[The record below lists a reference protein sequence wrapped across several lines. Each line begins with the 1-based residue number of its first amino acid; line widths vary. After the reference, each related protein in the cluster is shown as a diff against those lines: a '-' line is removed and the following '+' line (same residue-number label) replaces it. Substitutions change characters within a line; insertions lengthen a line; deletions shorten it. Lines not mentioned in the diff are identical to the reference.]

1 MYFSGNWVPKLNSWR
16 SLKLQN
22 TRLGLDWT
30 NASPTKNSY
39 RISYRILNFLYKFGR
54 ICNRSKFPTG
64 RLASPIFIFR
74 SAPQLK
80 VHIPKCTVNKS
91 FPSYSYLI
99 AFFCSLFNLILK
111 PFPSSICKAR
121 SPSRLWNHRYC
132 QRYIL
137 NPTLQR
143 KFYICTRKIIIGNS
157 PAPLRRLIGNGI
169 WIPIG
174 NFLSCRNSYRILIGI
189 QISNRNSLVLNF
201 SV

>member
-99 AFFCSLFNLILK
+99 AFFYSLFNLNLM
-111 PFPSSICKAR
+111 PFPSSIQSTFSKH
-121 SPSRLWNHRYC
+121 SSNPSLMSA
-132 QRYIL
+132 IL
-137 NPTLQR
+137 DLYDENVTSHQ
-143 KFYICTRKIIIGNS
+143 Y
-157 PAPLRRLIGNGI
+157 
-169 WIPIG
+169 
-174 NFLSCRNSYRILIGI
+174 LS
-189 QISNRNSLVLNF
+189 
-201 SV
+201 